1 MPYTKLYHCGKV
13 QVFGDVPP
21 SENNPKGVGCYL
33 SLTGGGCRE
42 FFDIYCHELWEENL
56 ARRNYGMFF
65 ASCNQRQR
73 FDYRGYEYLSYHVT
87 RLDIAIDDF
96 NEKPF
101 FTPQQLYRKCLKGE
115 VVSASR
121 TFGGSEK
128 GTAEDGLGKTLYIGD
143 GSSNLSYRV
152 YDKDVQQFQRYGTAL
167 EEVGSWKRCELQLRD
182 ETANGFAQLMA
193 KEPDYLG
200 KQVFDILGSS
210 LRFVVPDGKES
221 NKSRWQTCR
230 FWKRFLGAIQPLK
243 ITIPQPE
250 SSLQDT
256 QRWLRDGGPLA
267 AVKAFLLLEDC
278 GALGELETVEDLMR
292 ELKFSQS
299 LSAKVSSHLYS
310 IGREELIPRLKP
322 FTAVE

>member
-1 MPYTKLYHCGKV
+1 MTMRSNLRVSIDYLSMVVDNLSALDFITYVLQIPPKFFQVRNGRVQHMPYTKLYHCGKV

-42 FFDIYCHELWEENL
+42 FFDIFCNELWEENL
-56 ARRNYGMFF
+56 AKRNYGMFF
-65 ASCNQRQR
+65 TSCNLRQR

-101 FTPQQLYRKCLKGE
+101 FTPQQLYKKCLKGE
-115 VVSASR
+115 FVSASRTFGGSEKGTAEDGLGKTLYIGDGSSLYKKCLKGEFVSASR

-143 GSSNLSYRV
+143 GSSNLSYRF

-167 EEVGSWKRCELQLRD
+167 EELGSWKRCELQLRD

-193 KEPDYLG
+193 KEPD
-200 KQVFDILGSS
+200 IWAS
-210 LRFVVPDGKES
+210 
-221 NKSRWQTCR
+221 
-230 FWKRFLGAIQPLK
+230 RFL
-243 ITIPQPE
+243 T
-250 SSLQDT
+250 S
-256 QRWLRDGGPLA
+256 
-267 AVKAFLLLEDC
+267 
-278 GALGELETVEDLMR
+278 
-292 ELKFSQS
+292 
-299 LSAKVSSHLYS
+299 
-310 IGREELIPRLKP
+310 
-322 FTAVE
+322 

>member
-1 MPYTKLYHCGKV
+1 MTMRSNLRVSIDYLSMVVDNLSALDFITYVLQIPPKFFQVRNGRVQHMPYTKLYHCGKV

-42 FFDIYCHELWEENL
+42 FFDIFCNELWEENL
-56 ARRNYGMFF
+56 AKRNYGMFF
-65 ASCNQRQR
+65 TSCNLRQR

-101 FTPQQLYRKCLKGE
+101 FTPQQLYKKCLKGE
-115 VVSASR
+115 FVSASR

-143 GSSNLSYRV
+143 GSSNLSYRF

-167 EEVGSWKRCELQLRD
+167 EELGSWKRCELQLRD

-193 KEPDYLG
+193 KEPD
-200 KQVFDILGSS
+200 IWAS
-210 LRFVVPDGKES
+210 
-221 NKSRWQTCR
+221 
-230 FWKRFLGAIQPLK
+230 RFL
-243 ITIPQPE
+243 T
-250 SSLQDT
+250 S
-256 QRWLRDGGPLA
+256 
-267 AVKAFLLLEDC
+267 
-278 GALGELETVEDLMR
+278 
-292 ELKFSQS
+292 
-299 LSAKVSSHLYS
+299 
-310 IGREELIPRLKP
+310 
-322 FTAVE
+322 